1 MLSGQMTILSSPRR
15 AMSPFMDSAN
25 SYSWFTACFTSSIL
39 LFARGVM
46 RRIRMLPF
54 LTSFFISSRSA
65 SSRSGMAFR

>member
-25 SYSWFTACFTSSIL
+25 SYSWFTACFTSSML

-54 LTSFFISSRSA
+54 LTSVFIVSRSA
-65 SSRSGMAFR
+65 SSRSGIAFR